1 MSECKRCC
9 DRVVSLLE
17 EMRELQVRQ
26 EVQLEMIV
34 LGSDEEGGE
43 GIDGESS
50 FYLDGSRV

>member
-1 MSECKRCC
+1 
-9 DRVVSLLE
+9 
-17 EMRELQVRQ
+17 MRELQVRQ
-26 EVQLEMIV
+26 VALLEMIV